1 MASLGIKIGVSGAC
15 SSTTSPRK
23 QILGSIAM
31 LSALFVSDLHGRIE
45 RYQALFATIEKE
57 MPSFVF
63 LGGDLL
69 PFRDEDSFIQ
79 DCLVAS
85 FRNLREALRDR
96 YPNVYLIL
104 GNDDPGATVPSFVE
118 GDSLGLWHYVHNRKV
133 TMGQLTV
140 YGYCC
145 VPPTPF
151 RLKDWE
157 RYDVSRYCE
166 PGCISPEEGVRSVSA
181 EESDSKWGTIERDLL
196 ALTES
201 DDPRNAVFLFHAPPY
216 DTCLDRAALDSKFVD
231 HAPLDLHIG
240 SIAIR
245 RFIEARQPLVSLHG
259 HVHEAARLTGEWK
272 TKIGRTVCLGAAHD
286 GPELALVRFDL
297 SAPDH
302 ATRELLGFSYSASGV
317 YGQDR

>member
-1 MASLGIKIGVSGAC
+1 MA
-15 SSTTSPRK
+15 
-23 QILGSIAM
+23 
-31 LSALFVSDLHGRIE
+31 SALFVSDLHGRPE
-45 RYQALFATIEKE
+45 RYRTLFAAIEKE
-57 MPSFVF
+57 IPSFVF

-69 PFRDEDSFIQ
+69 PFRDEDAFIR
-79 DCLVAS
+79 DCLVVG

-96 YPNVYLIL
+96 YPKVFLIP
-104 GNDDPGATVPSFVE
+104 GNDDPGATVPSFVQ
-118 GDSLGLWHYVHNRKV
+118 GDSLGLWYYSHNRKL
-133 TMGQLTV
+133 TTGQLVV

-166 PGCISPEEGVRSVSA
+166 PGCISPEEGIRSVFA
-181 EESDSKWGTIERDLL
+181 EESEVKWGTIERDLHT
-196 ALTES
+196 LTQGE
-201 DDPRNAVFLFHAPPY
+201 DLRDAVFLFHAPPY
-216 DTCLDRAALDSKFVD
+216 DTCLDRAALDGKLVD

-245 RFIEARQPLVSLHG
+245 RFIEGWQPLVSLHG

-286 GPELALVRFDL
+286 GPELALVRFDV

-302 ATRELLGFSYSASGV
+302 ATRELLSLSYSASGV